1 MAKHTYYF
9 KHDFNAHN
17 DEKIVDLLMTH
28 GHEGYGI
35 FWHLI
40 ELLASADEYQL
51 ESNYKR
57 LSFSMQCNSEILKS
71 VVEDFGL
78 FSIED
83 NSFWS
88 ESLADRM
95 KRLDEIKAIRAEN
108 GRKGGKAKAN
118 AKQMQSKREA
128 NAKQN
133 EAEERRGEERIVK
146 KSKEELFKARELA
159 FYEELKNYL
168 NEYPKEMI
176 RKFYDYWR
184 EPNKSMSKMKW
195 ESEKTWSL
203 PLRLSRWAGNNFDSK
218 SNNQTFQKTIDNTPE
233 YKPEQSEVNKVIL
246 KHSGQSKSAE
256 DLEKEYQNMKR
267 ITKQ

>member
-1 MAKHTYYF
+1 MHRGYVKLYRSLVDWEWYKKPNMVQFLTHCLIRANHK
-9 KHDFNAHN
+9 
-17 DEKIVDLLMTH
+17 EKNYKGISLK
-28 GHEGYGI
+28 EGQFISGRKV
-35 FWHLI
+35 L
-40 ELLASADEYQL
+40 ADETG
-51 ESNYKR
+51 
-57 LSFSMQCNSEILKS
+57 LSEQQVRTCIKYLKS
-71 VVEDFGL
+71 TNELTTTSTKGIDGKYTVFELINWKTYQIQEEPTKGL
-78 FSIED
+78 TKDTTKSQPKVNQGLTTNKNVKNEKNVKNNIE
-83 NSFWS
+83 
-88 ESLADRM
+88 
-95 KRLDEIKAIRAEN
+95 
-108 GRKGGKAKAN
+108 
-118 AKQMQSKREA
+118 
-128 NAKQN
+128 
-133 EAEERRGEERIVK
+133 
-146 KSKEELFKARELA
+146 ARELA